1 MNFIF
6 YSLWLT
12 NFIVCWILL
21 THYLKL
27 RSPIFSFWLIILIS
41 FILPSFLDPFLT
53 RIDGHPFA
61 VAFDANID
69 TLIISQLIATAS
81 LLLFYL
87 LLKIFPVSE
96 TPSTAFKNPTTSS
109 SQLIWAGILV
119 FSTGFALKELI
130 EKFGLTFFLDFSF
143 TDRREGL
150 SFASQFFLS
159 YNLMAAAGLPCL
171 LYLKNM
177 KSLGVLVAIFYL
189 AVFGLLGGSRQP
201 LVAVILPFFALFLFN
216 SKHPRIRLA
225 TFLLV
230 SQILL
235 SVFSI
240 LLVLRYQTS
249 INDKLALVLN
259 PSELLELSTSQSEE
273 SSLRFAFYYFIENAR
288 SFEEF
293 GGLQYFGRT
302 LLFWLPSSID
312 FLNIKP
318 DDFEYVMFAK
328 YMRGEIGT
336 LHPTFFGSIFADGL
350 YLFPIWILLIH
361 LVFFLFSRILVIIQ
375 HSGFTLLLWTVFSI
389 TGVMLARGALYGPLV
404 ISCFSIIYYF
414 VGSLITTK
422 IKFR

>member
-6 YSLWLT
+6 YTLWLT

-21 THYLKL
+21 IHYLKL
-27 RSPIFSFWLIILIS
+27 KSPIFSFWLIILIS
-41 FILPSFLDPFLT
+41 FILPSFLDPFLN

-69 TLIISQLIATAS
+69 TLIIAQLIVTAS

-87 LLKIFPVSE
+87 LLKLFPISE
-96 TPSTAFKNPTTSS
+96 TPGATFKKSTVSP
-109 SQLIWAGILV
+109 SQLIWAGILI

-130 EKFGLTFFLDFSF
+130 EKFGSTFFLDFSF

-150 SFASQFFLS
+150 TFASQFFLS
-159 YNLMAAAGLPCL
+159 YNLMAAAGVPCL
-171 LYLKNM
+171 LYLNKM
-177 KSLGVLVAIFYL
+177 KTWGVLVAIFYL
-189 AVFGLLGGSRQP
+189 AAFGLLGGSRQP
-201 LVAVILPFFALFLFN
+201 LVALIIPFFALFLFN
-216 SKHPRIRLA
+216 SNHPKIRLA
-225 TFLLV
+225 TFLLI

-235 SVFSI
+235 SVFSA

-249 INDKLALVLN
+249 ISDKIALVLN
-259 PSELLELSTSQSEE
+259 PLELLELSTSQSEE
-273 SSLRFAFYYFIENAR
+273 SSLRFAFYYFVENAIN
-288 SFEEF
+288 FEKF
-293 GGLQYFGRT
+293 GGFQYFGRT

-318 DDFEYVMFAK
+318 DDFEYIMFAK

-361 LVFFLFSRILVIIQ
+361 LVFFLFSRILVAIK
-375 HSGFTLLLWTVFSI
+375 HPGFSLLLWTVFSI

-414 VGSLITTK
+414 IGLFITTK
-422 IKFR
+422 IRYR